1 MEGGMTKRS
10 NPRAEHLRRALAQEA
25 ARIMAEQGI
34 DDYRLAKRK
43 AAERLGATD
52 IAVLPK
58 NTEIEAAL
66 ADHQRLF
73 ESNTHSSTLQ
83 DLRRTALQAMR
94 LLKRFDPRLVGPVL
108 SGTASAHSE
117 VNLHLFAEGAE
128 SVALHLLDNGI
139 PHRIAERRLRYE
151 PDRLV
156 SYPVVRFVAGKQDI
170 DAVVFPINGIRQSP
184 SSPVDGRPMRRAD
197 AAELESLLSEPQLT
211 TSGTERRFV

>member
-1 MEGGMTKRS
+1 MSKRL

-34 DDYRLAKRK
+34 DDYGLAKRK

-66 ADHQRLF
+66 ASHHRLF
-73 ESNTHSSTLQ
+73 DSHTHSSALSS
-83 DLRRTALQAMR
+83 LRETALQAMR
-94 LLKRFDPRLVGPVL
+94 LLEPFEPRLVGPVL

-117 VNLHLFAEGAE
+117 ITLHLFAEGSE
-128 SVALHLLDNGI
+128 PVALHLMELGV
-139 PHRIAERRLRYE
+139 PHRIGERRLRYE

-156 SYPVVRFVAGKQDI
+156 SYPVVQFVAGDKEI

-197 AAELESLLSEPQLT
+197 TAELESLLAAE
-211 TSGTERRFV
+211 ERDALF